1 MNLTKPNWP
10 TTRHH
15 LLGVGCFANSF
26 NRQIQSVASPEFAP
40 GAVIVGLKGAGWED
54 GNMADITWYN
64 NISWYIPPKNDQ
76 TCALLGYNIRLVFRG
91 ACCQR
96 RWVPVTAFGL
106 GSTFSSQSSQEF
118 AQENGKGFSN
128 VYYCEFA
135 TSFLAHGDEL
145 YELMLSSKGHG
156 LLWWSKI
163 IIIFQIHLHPYH
175 CTWMRIP
182 NPWPLELAPRS
193 ALLPA
198 PARHAATPPR
208 QILSKLPTTRRVE
221 ALAPLKFLATFKIL
235 VM

>member
-64 NISWYIPPKNDQ
+64 NTFMIYSTQKWSNMCFTWVEHKTGNP
-76 TCALLGYNIRLVFRG
+76 RG
-91 ACCQR
+91 MLPTQVGSCNCQL
-96 RWVPVTAFGL
+96 GL
-106 GSTFSSQSSQEF
+106 GSTFSSQSSPV
-118 AQENGKGFSN
+118 SN

-208 QILSKLPTTRRVE
+208 QILSKFPTTRRVE
-221 ALAPLKFLATFKIL
+221 ALAPLKFLATPKIL